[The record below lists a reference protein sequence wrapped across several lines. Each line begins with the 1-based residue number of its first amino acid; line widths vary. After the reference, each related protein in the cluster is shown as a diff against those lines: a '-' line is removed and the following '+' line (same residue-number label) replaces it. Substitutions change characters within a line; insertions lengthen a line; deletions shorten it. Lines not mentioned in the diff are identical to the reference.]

1 MLGFPLSW
9 CWLIQHCTLN
19 FDPILDEIFREWSVV
34 TAVYYVV
41 TAIPKLR
48 NIWSFR
54 ALAAFWVSLWSTSVC
69 QAVAAV
75 HSVVRRLHRGLTQ
88 RHSHNNIKHHSISS
102 NIQFRLST
110 KASLNIFGL
119 FISVW
124 GGFPSNIGS
133 HAELIH
139 CAMMCCR
146 SWSLYCVTGLS
157 ANLPTCYCSPW
168 RWRTCWFLSSS
179 CLGLWCNTPRAT
191 GPARTGCVWPGSS
204 PMFSS
209 APLPSSH

>member
-1 MLGFPLSW
+1 MLKY
-9 CWLIQHCTLN
+9 QCTLN

-48 NIWSFR
+48 KIWSFR

-139 CAMMCCR
+139 CAM
-146 SWSLYCVTGLS
+146 SLS
-157 ANLPTCYCSPW
+157 
-168 RWRTCWFLSSS
+168 R
-179 CLGLWCNTPRAT
+179 LGVALQPKT
-191 GPARTGCVWPGSS
+191 ARTLTLAMLNLSWETIYIYRQRAIWFMMLTYRLYKADTAVWI
-204 PMFSS
+204 
-209 APLPSSH
+209 

>member
-1 MLGFPLSW
+1 MKYLWRKIPVKYLLRMTYDKIPSRVIVWPPVMDGFVLK
-9 CWLIQHCTLN
+9 WLQCTLN

-110 KASLNIFGL
+110 KASLTI
-119 FISVW
+119 I
-124 GGFPSNIGS
+124 
-133 HAELIH
+133 
-139 CAMMCCR
+139 
-146 SWSLYCVTGLS
+146 WS
-157 ANLPTCYCSPW
+157 
-168 RWRTCWFLSSS
+168 
-179 CLGLWCNTPRAT
+179 
-191 GPARTGCVWPGSS
+191 
-204 PMFSS
+204 
-209 APLPSSH
+209 

>member
-1 MLGFPLSW
+1 MILQLYCQGETDDHSLDDKSGPD
-9 CWLIQHCTLN
+9 QQRGYHGRRRQCTLN

-34 TAVYYVV
+34 TAAYYVV

-48 NIWSFR
+48 KIWSFR

-75 HSVVRRLHRGLTQ
+75 HSVVRRLHRGLTR

-139 CAMMCCR
+139 CALR
-146 SWSLYCVTGLS
+146 S
-157 ANLPTCYCSPW
+157 PTI
-168 RWRTCWFLSSS
+168 
-179 CLGLWCNTPRAT
+179 
-191 GPARTGCVWPGSS
+191 
-204 PMFSS
+204 
-209 APLPSSH
+209 